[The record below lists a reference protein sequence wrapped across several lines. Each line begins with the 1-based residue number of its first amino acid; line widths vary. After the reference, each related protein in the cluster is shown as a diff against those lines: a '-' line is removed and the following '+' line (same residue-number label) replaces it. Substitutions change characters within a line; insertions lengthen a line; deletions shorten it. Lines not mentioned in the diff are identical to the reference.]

1 MTAALQGKL
10 HGTGPGFLRVWS
22 VRLKGPTQ
30 ATLAI
35 MGQGSR
41 QNFYSLPHGGHF
53 LPLFSVGSSRLLL
66 HSSLLL
72 LFPEALACVSSHV
85 KSALGPFGTMGKDV
99 GGRRR

>member
-1 MTAALQGKL
+1 MGLGL
-10 HGTGPGFLRVWS
+10 VFLRVWS

-35 MGQGSR
+35 MGQGSG
-41 QNFYSLPHGGHF
+41 QNFHSLPHGGHF

-72 LFPEALACVSSHV
+72 LFPGALACVSSHV
-85 KSALGPFGTMGKDV
+85 KSALGPFGTVGKVLGD
-99 GGRRR
+99 RRQ